1 MLKKYFVPAFFIFTV
16 FISSIFAS
24 SGDKIP
30 VSSIKVNNKIV
41 NRSDWDRIVIKP
53 GEVITF
59 YYSGNLFPNVKG
71 KILYKA
77 SLNGRVLESVLNSI
91 DADSVSLKGLAVG
104 EYIFKLEAYTAAGWE
119 SEPLILKFA
128 VKIPASPSSEIIPEG
143 TDNKKGS
150 FNDII
155 VYSIIGL
162 CLIQFIVI
170 IVLLLKKKPE
180 KTDIKFELGIED
192 KYNELKINYRKLIA
206 KVENMRANAL
216 FFRRQIDQ
224 LRGTIKDLETANL
237 ELLKQR
243 DKLLYS
249 KEKLELLQIKKNE
262 MFAIAVHDIKNP
274 AGAIQGYIQLL
285 ESYDLNATEQKEI
298 MQSLIDTSAHIV
310 KLAHDMAVVVAK
322 EEPEAV
328 LNIDNSSIKKIIDS
342 VCIRNSAYAKSKNIK
357 LINNSSPSIPDI
369 LMDAE
374 KIEEVVENLV
384 GNAIKFAPP
393 KTIVQV
399 RSFLSG
405 NKVVVEVIDNGV
417 GLSDSDLSKVFA
429 KGQSLTPKPT
439 GDEKSSGL
447 GLWIVK
453 KIIDDHN
460 GNVSVKSKLGVGS
473 TFSFELPNNSSKI

>member
-1 MLKKYFVPAFFIFTV
+1 MLKKSFVLAFIVLTV
-16 FISSIFAS
+16 FINNVFPAPEK
-24 SGDKIP
+24 GNP
-30 VSSIKVNNKIV
+30 VSSIKINNQIIAQDKWDKIV
-41 NRSDWDRIVIKP
+41 INPED
-53 GEVITF
+53 VITF
-59 YYSGNLFPNVKG
+59 YYSGNLFPNVKD
-71 KILYKA
+71 KILFKA
-77 SLNGRVLESVLNSI
+77 SLNGKVLESVLNSI
-91 DADSVSLKGLAVG
+91 DADSVSIKGLTAG
-104 EYIFKLEAYTAAGWE
+104 EYIFRFEAYTAAGWE
-119 SEPLILKFA
+119 SEPFILKFT
-128 VKIPASPSSEIIPEG
+128 VKKFVSAGSELQSQQ
-143 TDNKKGS
+143 TSDKARN
-150 FNDII
+150 FDDMI
-155 VYSIIGL
+155 VYAIIAF
-162 CLIQFIVI
+162 CLIQFVVI
-170 IVLLLKKKPE
+170 IILFFKKKPE
-180 KTDIKFELGIED
+180 KADIKFELGIED
-192 KYNELKINYRKLIA
+192 KYNELKVNYRKLIA

-262 MFAIAVHDIKNP
+262 MFAMAVHDIKNP

-310 KLAHDMAVVVAK
+310 KLAHDMAIVVAK
-322 EEPEAV
+322 EEPETV
-328 LNIDNSSIKKIIDS
+328 LNIDNSSIKKIIDA
-342 VCIRNSAYAKSKNIK
+342 VCIRNSAYAKSKSVK

-369 LMDAE
+369 MMDAE

-417 GLSDSDLSKVFA
+417 GLSETDLSKIFA

-460 GNVSVKSKLGVGS
+460 GNVNVKSKPGVGS
-473 TFSFELPNNSSKI
+473 TFSFELPSSSNI